1 MTITELIVFLLIGG
15 LAGWLAGVIT
25 KGSGF
30 GLAGNVIV
38 GIVGA
43 FVGGFCFRLLG
54 IVAYGFLGRL
64 IFAVVGA
71 LVFTWLLGFIKK

>member
-1 MTITELIVFLLIGG
+1 MTLTELIVFLLIGG

>member
-1 MTITELIVFLLIGG
+1 MSLTDLILLLLIGG
-15 LAGWLAGVIT
+15 AAGWLAGVIT

-38 GIVGA
+38 GIIGA
-43 FVGGFCFRLLG
+43 IVGGFCFRLLG
-54 IVAYGFLGRL
+54 IVAYGVLGRL

>member
-1 MTITELIVFLLIGG
+1 MSLSNLIVFLVIGG
-15 LAGWLAGVIT
+15 LAGWCAGVIS

-30 GLAGNVIV
+30 GILGNVIV

-43 FVGGFCFRLLG
+43 ILGGLCFGLLG
-54 IVAYGFLGRL
+54 IVAYGFIGRF
-64 IFAVVGA
+64 IFAVIGA

>member
-1 MTITELIVFLLIGG
+1 MTFTDVILFLLIGG
-15 LAGWLAGVIT
+15 IAGWLAGVIT

-30 GLAGNVIV
+30 GFAGNVIV

-43 FVGGFCFRLLG
+43 IVGGFCFRLLG
-54 IVAYGFLGRL
+54 IVAYGFVGRL
-64 IFAVVGA
+64 IFAVIGA

>member
-1 MTITELIVFLLIGG
+1 MSLANFIIFLVIGG
-15 LAGWLAGVIT
+15 LAGWSAGVIS

-30 GLAGNVIV
+30 GILGNIIV

-43 FVGGFCFRLLG
+43 MLGGLCFRLLG
-54 IVAYGFLGRL
+54 IVAYGFVGQF

-71 LVFTWLLGFIKK
+71 LIFTWLLGFIRK

>member
-1 MTITELIVFLLIGG
+1 MNLRDLIVLLLVGG
-15 LAGWLAGVIT
+15 IAGWLAGVIS

-30 GLAGNVIV
+30 GLAGNMVV
-38 GIVGA
+38 GIAGA
-43 FVGGFCFRLLG
+43 VLGGFCFHLLG

-71 LVFTWLLGFIKK
+71 LLFTWLLGLVKR

>member
-1 MTITELIVFLLIGG
+1 MTLGDLILLLMIGG
-15 LAGWLAGVIT
+15 IAGWLAGVIY

-43 FVGGFCFRLLG
+43 FLGGFCFHLLG

-64 IFAVVGA
+64 IFAVLGA
-71 LVFTWLLGFIKK
+71 LLFTWLLGYVKK

>member
-1 MTITELIVFLLIGG
+1 VSLVNLIIFLVIGG
-15 LAGWLAGVIT
+15 LAGWCAGVIS

-30 GLAGNVIV
+30 GVPGNIIV

-43 FVGGFCFRLLG
+43 ILGGLCFGVLG
-54 IVAYGFLGRL
+54 IAAFGLVGRF

-71 LVFTWLLGFIKK
+71 LIFIWLLGLIKK

>member
-1 MTITELIVFLLIGG
+1 MSLANLIVFLLIGA
-15 LAGWLAGVIT
+15 LAGWLAGLIS

-30 GLAGNVIV
+30 GAVGNIIV

-43 FVGGFCFRLLG
+43 FLGSFCFGLLG

-64 IFAVVGA
+64 VFAVLGA
-71 LVFTWLLGFIKK
+71 LLFVWLLSFVKK

>member
-1 MTITELIVFLLIGG
+1 MTLSELIVFLLIGG

>member
-1 MTITELIVFLLIGG
+1 MSVTDLILLLLIGG
-15 LAGWLAGVIT
+15 IAGWLAGVIT

-38 GIVGA
+38 GIIGA

-54 IVAYGFLGRL
+54 IVAYGVLGRL

-71 LVFTWLLGFIKK
+71 LVFTWLLSFIKK